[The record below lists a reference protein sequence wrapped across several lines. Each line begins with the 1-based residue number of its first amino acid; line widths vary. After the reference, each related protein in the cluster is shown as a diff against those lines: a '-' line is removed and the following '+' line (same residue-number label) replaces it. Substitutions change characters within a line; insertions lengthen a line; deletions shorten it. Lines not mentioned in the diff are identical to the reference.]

1 MIQFTEIRFRNP
13 KFGQKS
19 PLSQMIKEWTL
30 LLERRKVTEFSN
42 KIPEARKGLGIV
54 KLRVED

>member
-1 MIQFTEIRFRNP
+1 M
-13 KFGQKS
+13 
-19 PLSQMIKEWTL
+19 SQMIKEWTL